1 MNGQWKEKAE
11 LKALKKGEKREK
23 RRNGGQREKIEEEVV
38 EDGADPC
45 GLEERRVARDL
56 IAGG

>member
-23 RRNGGQREKIEEEVV
+23 RRDGGQREKIEEVV
-38 EDGADPC
+38 EDGADPG

-56 IAGG
+56 IAGE